1 MADIDVEQLLSQFTI
16 PLLEVVSTLE
26 CSGRFRMFFPNF
38 FTFIQVDDNFTHL
51 ATEILASCGFEEGP
65 LMSRPNTPR
74 THISVLNSFEQRRVP
89 EETAYQVER
98 KWRNREVPFRIETV
112 EIWRHIKKET
122 GEQKLLCC
130 FKVKSA
136 MIEAIREDLGKEPT
150 SIHYNMHM
158 SVSEKYL
165 E

>member
-1 MADIDVEQLLSQFTI
+1 
-16 PLLEVVSTLE
+16 
-26 CSGRFRMFFPNF
+26 
-38 FTFIQVDDNFTHL
+38 
-51 ATEILASCGFEEGP
+51 
-65 LMSRPNTPR
+65 MSRANTPR
-74 THISVLNSFEQRRVP
+74 THISVLNSFEQKRVP

-98 KWRNREVPFRIETV
+98 KWRNREVPFEIETV
-112 EIWRHIKKET
+112 EIWRHIKKER
-122 GEQKLLCC
+122 GEHKLLCC

-136 MIEAIREDLGKEPT
+136 MIEAIRENLGKEPT